1 MLAECSEVLYRAKKT
16 VHALMLLQQWR
27 HWYGL
32 LDVMITDCHS
42 KGLME
47 GSTATLFLSA

>member
-16 VHALMLLQQWR
+16 VCIDATTTMAPLVWV
-27 HWYGL
+27 

-42 KGLME
+42 KGLKE